1 MEKQLPFVRSVK
13 ACVTGALLV
22 ALPFLF
28 FMLPGQRILGPLPA
42 LYASLLILYLL
53 PAALCLVT
61 TVCGLASALAGLA
74 AAMACMAALTGP
86 QGMALAALYL
96 VPVFAAFLIVM
107 RFEIPFWKSLLAMIA
122 VHAGSLTCVFLL
134 ARGMAGGDLYIG
146 AGNAVASFL
155 ESWDMGDLMLYQLY
169 SMGMID
175 LKSDLAGSAL
185 MQVAGGY
192 ALSDAARADMLLS
205 VRSLITS
212 LMRGMA
218 PHLIVSQSITG
229 GTACLLLSLR
239 FGYLA
244 EEKRAF
250 LRDDTPI
257 EEAEGE
263 PKQKRPV
270 SFPDLGMPPFNQ
282 WHIPRGMGWQVGL
295 ALAAGYVLRT
305 GDAPAL
311 ETAGVL
317 LYGAASSVFS
327 IQGLAAV
334 NFLQKKRGSRRF
346 WRVLVPLLLSGT
358 AIPVFVGLFDQINNF
373 RGLRKPPEPK
383 EDFLE

>member
-1 MEKQLPFVRSVK
+1 MEKQLPLVRSAK

-61 TVCGLASALAGLA
+61 TVCGLMSAMAGFA
-74 AAMACMAALTGP
+74 AAMACIASLTGP
-86 QGMALAALYL
+86 QGFALAALYL
-96 VPVFAAFLIVM
+96 VPVFAAFLVVL

-122 VHAGSLTCVFLL
+122 VHAAALTAVFLA
-134 ARGMAGGDLYIG
+134 ARGMAGGDLYTG
-146 AGNAVASFL
+146 AGDAVASFL
-155 ESWDMGDLMLYQLY
+155 ENWDMGDLMLYQMY
-169 SMGMID
+169 SMGLID

-218 PHLIVSQSITG
+218 PHLIVSQSVTG

-250 LRDDTPI
+250 LRNDPPD
-257 EEAEGE
+257 EEADGGR
-263 PKQKRPV
+263 KRPV
-270 SFPDLGMPPFNQ
+270 NFSDLGMPPFHQ
-282 WHIPRGMGWQVGL
+282 WHIPRGMGWQVGV
-295 ALAAGYVLRT
+295 ALIAGYILRT
-305 GDAPAL
+305 SDTPAL

-317 LYGAASSVFS
+317 LYGAASAIFT
-327 IQGLAAV
+327 IQGLAV
-334 NFLQKKRGSRRF
+334 INFLQKKRGSKRF
-346 WRVLVPLLLSGT
+346 WRVLIPLLLSGT
-358 AIPVFVGLFDQINNF
+358 AIPMIAGLFDQINNF

-383 EDFLE
+383 EDYLE

>member
-1 MEKQLPFVRSVK
+1 MEKQLPLVRSVK

-28 FMLPGQRILGPLPA
+28 LMLPGQRILGPLPA
-42 LYASLLILYLL
+42 LYASLMILYLL

-74 AAMACMAALTGP
+74 AAMACMAALTGS
-86 QGMALAALYL
+86 QGVMLSALYL
-96 VPVFAAFLIVM
+96 VPVFSAFLIVL
-107 RFEIPFWKSLLAMIA
+107 RFEIPFWKSLLTMIA
-122 VHAGSLTCVFLL
+122 VHAAALTAVFLL
-134 ARGMAGGDLYIG
+134 ARSMVGGDLYTG

-155 ESWDMGDLMLYQLY
+155 ESWDMGNLMLYQLY
-169 SMGMID
+169 SMGLID
-175 LKSDLAGSAL
+175 LESNLAGSAL
-185 MQVAGGY
+185 VQVAGGFR
-192 ALSDAARADMLLS
+192 LSEAARADMLLS

-218 PHLIVSQSITG
+218 PHLIVSQSVTG

-250 LRDDTPI
+250 LRNDPPD
-257 EEAEGE
+257 EEADGGR
-263 PKQKRPV
+263 KRPV
-270 SFPDLGMPPFNQ
+270 NFSNLGMPPFHQ
-282 WHIPRGMGWQVGL
+282 WHIPRGMGWQVGV
-295 ALAAGYVLRT
+295 ALIAGYILRT
-305 GDAPAL
+305 SDTPAL

-317 LYGAASSVFS
+317 LYGAASAIFT
-327 IQGLAAV
+327 IQGLAV
-334 NFLQKKRGSRRF
+334 INFLQKKRGSKRF
-346 WRVLVPLLLSGT
+346 WRVLIPLLLSGT
-358 AIPVFVGLFDQINNF
+358 AIPMIAGLFDQINNF

-383 EDFLE
+383 EDYLE

>member
-1 MEKQLPFVRSVK
+1 MEKQLPLVRSVK

-86 QGMALAALYL
+86 QGMGLAALYL

-107 RFEIPFWKSLLAMIA
+107 RFEIPFWKSLLTMIA
-122 VHAGSLTCVFLL
+122 VHAAALTAVFLL
-134 ARGMAGGDLYIG
+134 ARGMAGGDLYTG
-146 AGNAVASFL
+146 AGSAVASFL

-185 MQVAGGY
+185 VQVAGGFQ
-192 ALSDAARADMLLS
+192 LSDAARADMLLS

-239 FGYLA
+239 FGFLA
-244 EEKRAF
+244 EEKREF
-250 LRDDTPI
+250 LRNDPAA
-257 EEAEGE
+257 EEAEGDR
-263 PKQKRPV
+263 KRPV
-270 SFPDLGMPPFNQ
+270 NFPDLGMPPFNQ
-282 WHIPRGMGWQVGL
+282 WHIPRGMGWQVGV
-295 ALAAGYVLRT
+295 ALAAGYVLRASDT
-305 GDAPAL
+305 PAL

-317 LYGAASSVFS
+317 LYGAASAIFTV
-327 IQGLAAV
+327 QGLAVV

-358 AIPVFVGLFDQINNF
+358 AIPMIAGLFDQINNF

-383 EDFLE
+383 EDFLA

>member
-74 AAMACMAALTGP
+74 SALACMAALTGP

-107 RFEIPFWKSLLAMIA
+107 RFEIPFWKSLLTMIA

-134 ARGMAGGDLYIG
+134 ARGMAGGDLYTG

-239 FGYLA
+239 FGFLA
-244 EEKRAF
+244 EEKREF
-250 LRDDTPI
+250 LRNDPAA
-257 EEAEGE
+257 EEAEGDR
-263 PKQKRPV
+263 KQPV
-270 SFPDLGMPPFNQ
+270 NFPDLGMPPFNQ
-282 WHIPRGMGWQVGL
+282 WHIPRGMGWQVGV

-305 GDAPAL
+305 SDTPAL

-317 LYGAASSVFS
+317 LYGAASAIFTV
-327 IQGLAAV
+327 QGLAVV
-334 NFLQKKRGSRRF
+334 NFLQKKRGTRRF

-358 AIPVFVGLFDQINNF
+358 AIPMIAGLFDQINNF

-383 EDFLE
+383 EDFLA

>member
-1 MEKQLPFVRSVK
+1 MEKQLPLVRSVK

-28 FMLPGQRILGPLPA
+28 LMLPGQRILGPLPA
-42 LYASLLILYLL
+42 LYASLMILYLL

-74 AAMACMAALTGP
+74 AAMACMASLTGS
-86 QGMALAALYL
+86 QGLMLSALYL
-96 VPVFAAFLIVM
+96 VPVFAAFLIVL
-107 RFEIPFWKSLLAMIA
+107 RFEIPFWKSLLTMIA
-122 VHAGSLTCVFLL
+122 VHAAALTAVFLL
-134 ARGMAGGDLYIG
+134 ARSMVGGDLYTG

-169 SMGMID
+169 SMGLID
-175 LKSDLAGSAL
+175 LESNLAGSAL
-185 MQVAGGY
+185 VQVAGGFR
-192 ALSDAARADMLLS
+192 LSEAARADMLLS

-218 PHLIVSQSITG
+218 PHLIVSQSVTG

-250 LRDDTPI
+250 LRNDPPD
-257 EEAEGE
+257 EEADGGR
-263 PKQKRPV
+263 KRPV
-270 SFPDLGMPPFNQ
+270 NFSDLGMPPFHQ
-282 WHIPRGMGWQVGL
+282 WHIPRGMGWQVGV
-295 ALAAGYVLRT
+295 ALIAGYILRT
-305 GDAPAL
+305 SDTPAL

-317 LYGAASSVFS
+317 LYGAASAIFT
-327 IQGLAAV
+327 IQGLAV
-334 NFLQKKRGSRRF
+334 INFLQKKRGSKRF
-346 WRVLVPLLLSGT
+346 WRVLIPLLLSGT
-358 AIPVFVGLFDQINNF
+358 AIPMIAGLFDQINNF

-383 EDFLE
+383 EDYLE